1 MSLLKKA
8 QNLDSCSPDNHSV
21 SKEERMDCSEDIK
34 MTGTGKGF
42 PEEASPEVRGVLNP
56 SRKGVGKDVSG
67 IENSIERPR

>member
-1 MSLLKKA
+1 
-8 QNLDSCSPDNHSV
+8 
-21 SKEERMDCSEDIK
+21 MDCSEDIK

>member
-1 MSLLKKA
+1 
-8 QNLDSCSPDNHSV
+8 
-21 SKEERMDCSEDIK
+21 MDCSEDIK

-42 PEEASPEVRGVLNP
+42 PVEASPEVRGVLNP